1 VRLLHNAA
9 IELIKD
15 LNMITYPAFGRCI
28 YCGSNDGLEKEHIVP
43 YALNGSAILPKS
55 TCRECAKITGQ
66 FEQSVLR
73 GPMWGVRIL
82 RELKSRTKHADA
94 PQTFPLSI
102 LQNGEI
108 KDIQVPLKEHPVLI
122 HFPVFSPP
130 GYLAANEYTSGI
142 TLTGVATILF
152 GPRPDEVAKKLGV
165 TEIMHNQSYYP
176 AGFAR
181 TIAKI
186 GYSYAVAEGA
196 LERIHGKPL
205 LLDSLLGRT
214 DDIGRW
220 VGTLTLPLQSHPG
233 LLHRL
238 SIHEDYEKKLLIV
251 EVQLFAD
258 SQTPSYGVV
267 VGHLK

>member
-1 VRLLHNAA
+1 MT
-9 IELIKD
+9 IESIKD
-15 LNMITYPAFGRCI
+15 LNQIAYPAIDRCI
-28 YCGSNDGLEKEHIVP
+28 YCGSTNRLEKEHIVP
-43 YALNGSAILPKS
+43 YALNGSAVLPNS

-73 GPMWGVRIL
+73 GPMWGVRVL
-82 RELKSRTKHADA
+82 RKLKSRTKHSDA

-102 LQNGEI
+102 IQDGEE
-108 KDIQVPLKEHPVLI
+108 KEIQVPLEEYPVLL
-122 HFPVFSPP
+122 HFPTFSPP
-130 GYLAANEYTSGI
+130 GYMVPNEYTSGI

-152 GPRPDEVAKKLGV
+152 GPRPEEVAKILGV
-165 TEIMHNQSYYP
+165 TELNHAQDYYP
-176 AGFAR
+176 AAFAR

-196 LERIHGKPL
+196 LGRLQGKPL

-220 VGTLTLPLQSHPG
+220 VGTLAQPLQSHSG

-238 SIHEDYEKKLLIV
+238 AIHEDHEKNLLIV

-258 SQTPSYGVV
+258 SQTPSYDII